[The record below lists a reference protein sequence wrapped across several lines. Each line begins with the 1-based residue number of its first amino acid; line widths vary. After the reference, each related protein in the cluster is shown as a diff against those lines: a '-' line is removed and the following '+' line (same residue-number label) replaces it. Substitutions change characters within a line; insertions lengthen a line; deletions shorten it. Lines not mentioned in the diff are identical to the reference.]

1 MGMKTAAEEREDAR
15 WNMLSAYAAGMN
27 NGWFGLKDAW
37 NADPSEIAR
46 DREAWNPDFWG
57 GRYGGG
63 TKLEVADAEG
73 GHMQTGS
80 GKGHSTRGAY
90 GSKIA
95 LDGSNLIEQMKDEE
109 IDALILAGTVDGYG
123 TELAVQQMEKL
134 VDHLKATRDPYA
146 DTTSFHGG
154 SMDPNINSI
163 TGNAMDRSKEAKKK
177 AKPPAAPTPP
187 PPPPK
192 LSASGIAYDTVEY
205 REQCFLLSQ
214 LFKIVTHRRDVLEN
228 PGPGVWD
235 DPAEAAQAGE
245 YKALPY
251 VDEGVTQTSS
261 DGKAGEV
268 MIPTNACLM
277 VEANHPY
284 AFINRLTQYPTGQSF
299 LSLPTS
305 DISQLQPQIR
315 LFRVSENVDSTGN
328 TTETNQEMHF
338 NTSTTQQDI
347 SNLGKTAAKR
357 GFGTGIKSFTV
368 NYEASNPFALKK
380 SISATLVIFA
390 NTFDE
395 LTMDRGGYSYIDL
408 ALKTGGVKTIEKFSQ
423 EHGSA
428 LNVKERARLYN
439 LSKLNFRLKAV
450 VGWMRPPGSALQ
462 GFNTKQIGDMLSN
475 SFVTVNLTPTIHT
488 FDFDEMGRVTFK
500 IEYLAYIEDFF
511 DEPSYSVFSDRSLV
525 KRHKER
531 EREYRMIA
539 DQCDSDS
546 MKKMKE
552 QMGVATAKD
561 LAQARANMWR
571 ELKSSEKLRFINLK
585 YETLRKYQELGPYF
599 KLGEAEEE
607 AWNVANITED
617 MAISDGLAKA
627 IKDYDRTKGKAT
639 GHKDTKKALS
649 QTQVQLVFF
658 YVSDLLDIILKGIEG
673 DLSEAINYY
682 ASLPKTGDPAA
693 TEAQRYEA
701 MDAAMQ
707 RMGIDQNALW
717 SGPTDE
723 MMKTWS
729 EMDASISMA
738 RRTQGVLDL
747 ARARQMHS
755 NFQRYRLLLGPIEII
770 NPENPSDSKTV
781 NLGDLPISY
790 KYFMEWLTSRTL
802 TKDKPYYPLAA
813 FLNDFFNGLINGFIN
828 DAHCFPRGRAQSRQR
843 TTLNQSAITAYKSKK
858 EDPDP
863 ISKLL
868 RRWRIVQ
875 RRNVGIDVSRLHLE
889 NHNGTAIDPRE
900 GWPILSVSGQGGSQ
914 ITFRDVPYEINYA
927 CYFAGRTAPDS
938 MMNGNIQEDVSRGI
952 MHYMAGRDR
961 GIIKNIKFQKTETPG
976 LRELRYEQ
984 EGYNG
989 LSQLREVYNVTIDTF
1004 ANVTAFPGSYI
1015 FVDPKGLAPNMDYS
1029 GNSSALMPTANDLT
1043 TYGLGG
1049 YYMIN
1054 RSSHTFGAGKADTRI
1069 DAVWVAEI
1077 GNDAAAGT
1085 QTAGWQA
1092 LDKEERL
1099 LKCSIN
1105 KEGNMDYEE
1114 PKPPKSNVDKP
1125 EK

>member
-1 MGMKTAAEEREDAR
+1 MPTAAEERATAR
-15 WNMLSAYAAGMN
+15 KQLIATYKNRSQILWGQGIAP
-27 NGWFGLKDAW
+27 GWK
-37 NADPSEIAR
+37 EHYAR
-46 DREAWNPDFWG
+46 DGEAWDPNLWG
-57 GRYGGG
+57 SRYGGA
-63 TKLEVADAEG
+63 TTIEVADASG

-80 GKGHSTRGAY
+80 GAGHSTRGAY
-90 GSKIA
+90 GSKIMM
-95 LDGSNLIEQMKDEE
+95 DGINMFEQMKDDELDSYIKAGNIQE
-109 IDALILAGTVDGYG
+109 VAKEYATNQILA
-123 TELAVQQMEKL
+123 LA
-134 VDHLKATRDPYA
+134 DHLKATQDKYK

-154 SMDPNINSI
+154 SMDPGTNSI

-235 DPAEAAQAGE
+235 TPAETAIAVQAE
-245 YKALPY
+245 YKRLPY
-251 VDEGVTQTSS
+251 VDEGVTQPAK
-261 DGKAGEV
+261 DGTPGEV
-268 MIPTNACLM
+268 LPPTNACLM

-315 LFRVSENVDSTGN
+315 LFRVSENVDSTGK

-539 DQCDSDS
+539 DKCDAES
-546 MKKMKE
+546 MKKIKE
-552 QMGVATAKD
+552 KMGVATAKD

-571 ELKSSEKLRFINLK
+571 ELKSSQKLRFINLK

-627 IKDYDRTKGKAT
+627 IKDYDRTKGKAM

-658 YVSDLLDIILKGIEG
+658 YVSDLLDIILKGIEE

-682 ASLPKTGDPAA
+682 ASLPKTGGDTTSA
-693 TEAQRYEA
+693 AQRYEA
-701 MDAAMQ
+701 MDSAMQ
-707 RMGIDQNALW
+707 RMGIDDDALYAG
-717 SGPTDE
+717 STEE
-723 MMKTWS
+723 MGKTWD
-729 EMDASISMA
+729 ELKASMA
-738 RRTQGVLDL
+738 VASKTQGVLDL

-868 RRWRIVQ
+868 RRWRVVKQ
-875 RRNVGIDVSRLHLE
+875 RNTGIDVSRLHLE
-889 NHNGTAIDPRE
+889 NHDGTAIDPRE

-938 MMNGNIQEDVSRGI
+938 MMNGNIEEDVSRGI

-1085 QTAGWQA
+1085 QTGGFTP

-1099 LKCSIN
+1099 IKCSIN
-1105 KEGNMDYEE
+1105 KQGNMEATQPEE
-1114 PKPPKSNVDKP
+1114 PKSNVDKP
-1125 EK
+1125 E